1 MHSLHINLYYHNMMF
16 LLRKYTH
23 FTWIKNLKKLKNF
36 NFNFLSKAPPPKGGG
51 LRQIKF
57 FSFSETL
64 LNIHVFQKLGIIP
77 VSWHETE
84 NRGVGALDNCF
95 HQVLS
100 SHWFRGDTCD
110 QMLGSDWRRFHFLTW
125 NWKRWKGDGMVG
137 DLREGSWHFL
147 V

>member
-1 MHSLHINLYYHNMMF
+1 MHSVQLNQKSQKNINFSNSNF
-16 LLRKYTH
+16 CLRP
-23 FTWIKNLKKLKNF
+23 
-36 NFNFLSKAPPPKGGG
+36 PPPKGGG

-110 QMLGSDWRRFHFLTW
+110 QMLGFDWRRFHFLTW
-125 NWKRWKGDGMVG
+125 NWKRWKGDGMRSNKIWSRNFPVNYHCKIG
-137 DLREGSWHFL
+137 NYSNS
-147 V
+147 